1 MLLQKKCYNFKDSN
15 LVWHESQVKKD
26 GELHHRIFGGI
37 LALDFV
43 LHDRVHAHRK
53 KGEFYEDQIPAGGGT
68 SGRRPA
74 VPGALPSLIRPGH
87 NAP

>member
-1 MLLQKKCYNFKDSN
+1 MKAKQ
-15 LVWHESQVKKD
+15 KKD

-53 KGEFYEDQIPAGGGT
+53 KGEFYED
-68 SGRRPA
+68 
-74 VPGALPSLIRPGH
+74 
-87 NAP
+87 